1 MFFMKK
7 YQLRPIKGNTLLE
20 HLLFH
25 RGIKGGDSVNSFLNP
40 NYEKHL
46 HDPFSMKDMDK
57 VVSKILQAMEKN
69 EKVIIYSDYD
79 TDGIPAGVIFH
90 DFFKKIGFKN
100 FQNYIPHRHDE
111 GFGLNI
117 EAVEQF
123 AKDGVNLIVT
133 LDCGTGDLEQIA
145 RARKLGIDVI
155 VIDHHLPGPVLPEAF
170 AILNPKQEGCQ
181 YPEKML
187 CGAGVTFKLIQA
199 LTLRLSTFNFQ
210 LATIS
215 PILPGW
221 EKWLLD
227 MVGVATLSDMVPLV
241 GENRLFAYY
250 GLMVLKKTPRVGL
263 NKLLEKLKVQKRHLT
278 EDDIGFTIGPRIN
291 AASRMGVPM
300 DAFRLLATSDEKDAE
315 VLVDHLNKI
324 NDERKGTVAALAKEI
339 KKIIRER
346 YDDSPRKV
354 IVIGNPEWR
363 PALLGLAAN
372 TCANEYNC
380 PVFLWGRDGDGVIK
394 GSCRSAEQANLVQLM
409 EQAALGTFLQFG
421 GHAFSGGFAVSNE
434 KIHTLEEQLNNA
446 FEAVASA
453 QTIATA
459 ESLLDWELSLSDV
472 NWETYKTVEQLAPF
486 GTGNHKPLFLLRDVV
501 PAHVKHF
508 GKEKNHLELVFI
520 KPDGKKLSA
529 ITFFKTDKDWGREV
543 VPERAVNLVA
553 TFEKSMFKNFPELR
567 LRIVDIF

>member
-1 MFFMKK
+1 MKK
-7 YQLRPIKGNTLLE
+7 YELRPIKGDTLLE

-25 RGIKGGDSVNSFLNP
+25 RGIENAEEINSFLNP

-46 HDPFSMKDMDK
+46 HDPFTMKDMER
-57 VVSKILQAMEKN
+57 VVTRILNAVEKN

-100 FQNYIPHRHDE
+100 FQNYIPHRHNE

-117 EAVEQF
+117 EAIEQF
-123 AKDGVNLIVT
+123 AKDGVNLVVT

-145 RARKLGIDVI
+145 RAKELGIDVI

-199 LTLRLSTFNFQ
+199 LVSRLQTTNYK
-210 LATIS
+210 
-215 PILPGW
+215 LPTVSSGW

-250 GLMVLKKTPRVGL
+250 GLMVLRKSPRVGL
-263 NKLLEKLKVQKRHLT
+263 NKLLEKLKVQKRYLT
-278 EDDIGFTIGPRIN
+278 EEDIGFTIGPRIN

-300 DAFRLLATSDEKDAE
+300 DAFRLLSTSDEADADILAE
-315 VLVDHLNKI
+315 HLNKI

-394 GSCRSAEQANLVQLM
+394 GSCRSAEKANLVELM
-409 EQAALGTFLQFG
+409 NKVSSGTFLQFG

-434 KIHTLEEQLNNA
+434 KIHTLEEELNNA

-453 QTIATA
+453 QTGATA

-472 NWETYKTVEQLAPF
+472 NWDNYKVVEQLAPY
-486 GTGNHKPLFLLRDVV
+486 GTGNHKPLFLLRNVV
-501 PAHVKHF
+501 PKDVKHF
-508 GKEKNHLELVFI
+508 GKEKNHLELVFV

-529 ITFFKTDKDWGREV
+529 ITFFKTSKDWGRDVE
-543 VPERAVNLVA
+543 PEKPVNLVA
-553 TFEKSMFKNFPELR
+553 TFEKSMFKNYPELR